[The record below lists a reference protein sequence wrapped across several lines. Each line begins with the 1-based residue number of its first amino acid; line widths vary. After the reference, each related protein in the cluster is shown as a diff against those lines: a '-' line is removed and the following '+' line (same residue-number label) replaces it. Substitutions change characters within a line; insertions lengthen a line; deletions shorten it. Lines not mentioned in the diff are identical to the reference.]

1 MNKKKI
7 LITGATGFIG
17 KEVVKE
23 LIKNKYQLLCLSRKK
38 NKNYKFVTWLRSSL
52 LLNKNNLSKIIKF
65 KPYALVHLSWEKIP
79 DFSKKIC
86 EKNYKDNIAFL
97 KKIKK
102 LKTIKKIII
111 TGSCFEYKNKYGR
124 KVEKDKVNDIDE
136 FPKAKLKIFNF
147 LKKNFKSQYNY
158 AWFRV
163 FYAYGPNQRK
173 GSLIP
178 YLLNSLKNKNTVEVR
193 NPNLSN
199 DFIYTGDIA
208 KIINKSMELNFK
220 SGIYNLGSGK
230 PKAIKGIINAIEKF
244 SKKKLKVIFGLN
256 KDKKIFYANMDK
268 TNKTFKNRKYT
279 SLKQGIKN
287 ILFKI

>member
-1 MNKKKI
+1 MPWCIYHGKK
-7 LITGATGFIG
+7 
-17 KEVVKE
+17 
-23 LIKNKYQLLCLSRKK
+23 Y
-38 NKNYKFVTWLRSSL
+38 LR
-52 LLNKNNLSKIIKF
+52 
-65 KPYALVHLSWEKIP
+65 
-79 DFSKKIC
+79 
-86 EKNYKDNIAFL
+86 DNITFL

-124 KVEKDKVNDIDE
+124 KVERDKVNHIDE
-136 FPKAKLKIFNF
+136 FPKTKLKIFNF
-147 LKKNFKSQYNY
+147 LKKNFKSQYKY

-163 FYAYGPNQRK
+163 FYAYGLNQRK

-199 DFIYTGDIA
+199 DFIYTADIA
-208 KIINKSMELNFK
+208 KIINKSLEVNFR

-230 PKAIKGIINAIEKF
+230 PKAIKGIINAIEKI
-244 SKKKLKVIFGLN
+244 SKKKLKVKLGLN